1 MAENPKVDAYIEKSR
16 EFAQPILKKV
26 RALYHKANPK
36 IEEEIKWGVPCFV
49 HQGIVGSMAAF
60 KEHVGIAFWKSSLLD
75 DPKGYFKGKG
85 DSSMSLLKLK
95 TVKDLPTDKE
105 MIAFIKQAVKL
116 NEDGVKPKKSASK
129 KAPLKEPAYM
139 TAALKK
145 NKEAAKH
152 WKAFTPA
159 KKREYIE
166 WVTGA
171 KQEATRD
178 KRLKQAV
185 EWISEGKPRNWKY
198 MNC

>member
-1 MAENPKVDAYIEKSR
+1 MPKNPKVDAYIEKSR
-16 EFAQPILKKV
+16 EFAQPIMKKI
-26 RALYHKANPK
+26 RALYHKACPK
-36 IEEEIKWGVPCFV
+36 IEEEIKWGFPCFV
-49 HQGIVGSMAAF
+49 HKGIVGNMAAF
-60 KEHVGIAFWKSSLLD
+60 KEHVAIGFWKGSLLD
-75 DPKGYFKGKG
+75 DPRGYFKGAG
-85 DSSMSLLKLK
+85 DGGISNLKLK
-95 TVKDLPTDKE
+95 TVKDLPGDKE

-116 NEDGVKPKKSASK
+116 NEEGVKPEKSAKK
-129 KAPLKEPAYM
+129 KAELKEPAYM
-139 TAALKK
+139 TAAIRK
-145 NKEAAKH
+145 NKDAAGH

-178 KRLKQAV
+178 KRLKQAI

>member
-1 MAENPKVDAYIEKSR
+1 MPKNPKVDAYIEKSGD
-16 EFAQPILKKV
+16 FARPILEKI
-26 RALYHKANPK
+26 RALYHKAYPK
-36 IEEEIKWGVPCFV
+36 IEEEIKWGVPNFT
-49 HQGIVGSMAAF
+49 HQGIVGNMAAF
-60 KEHVGIAFWKSSLLD
+60 KAHVGLAFWKASLLK
-75 DPKGYFKGKG
+75 DPKGYLGNKTDGG
-85 DSSMSLLKLK
+85 MCLLKVK
-95 TVKDLPTDKE
+95 TLNDLPPDKE
-105 MIAFIKQAVKL
+105 MISFIKQAVKL
-116 NEDGVKPKKSASK
+116 NEEGVKVKKSAK
-129 KAPLKEPAYM
+129 KSADAVEPAYM
-139 TAALKK
+139 AAALKK
-145 NKEAAKH
+145 NKDAARH